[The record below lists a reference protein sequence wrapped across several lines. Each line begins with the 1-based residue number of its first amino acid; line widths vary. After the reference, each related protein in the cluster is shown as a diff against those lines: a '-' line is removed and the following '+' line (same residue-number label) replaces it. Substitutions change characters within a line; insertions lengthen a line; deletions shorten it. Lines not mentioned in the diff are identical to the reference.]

1 MAFRPEVV
9 PFLFVAL
16 ALGALVFCAIRLCR
30 VARGRAL
37 AVGGIV
43 AVLLGVYM
51 LYFFRDPPRQAPADP
66 ALIVA
71 GADGTIM
78 SVTDLQE
85 PNFLKTN
92 AVRISIFLSLFDVH
106 VNRAP
111 IGGVVDFAKDY
122 PGSRYFTFLE
132 KSSDFNQHS
141 TIVIRG
147 KDTSCIVNQ
156 IVGPIARRV
165 VHWVQPAQAVQKG
178 ESIGMMKFGSRL
190 DMVFPK
196 DDVEIVVTKGM
207 KVRAGETV
215 VARLKAKVAP

>member
-1 MAFRPEVV
+1 MAFRPEVI
-9 PFLFVAL
+9 PFLFVSL
-16 ALGALVFCAIRLCR
+16 VLGGLVFSALRLCR
-30 VARGRAL
+30 VANKRSL
-37 AVGGIV
+37 AVGGLI
-43 AVLLGVYM
+43 AVLLSGYM

-66 ALIVA
+66 ASVVA

-78 SVTDLQE
+78 SVVDLQE

-92 AVRISIFLSLFDVH
+92 CVRISIFLSLFDVH

-111 IGGVVDFAKDY
+111 IGGTVQFAQDY

-132 KSSDFNQHS
+132 KSSDYNQHS

-147 KDTSCIVNQ
+147 KETSCIVNQ

-165 VHWVQPAQAVQKG
+165 VHWVAPGQQVEKG

-196 DDVEIVVTKGM
+196 DDVEVTVKKGM

-215 VARLKAKVAP
+215 VALLKAKVAP

>member
-1 MAFRPEVV
+1 MAFRPEVF
-9 PFLFVAL
+9 PFLVVAL
-16 ALGALVFCAIRLCR
+16 ALGALVFAAIRLCR

-43 AVLLGVYM
+43 AVVLGLYM

-71 GADGTIM
+71 GADGTVM
-78 SVTDLQE
+78 SVVEIQE

-92 AVRISIFLSLFDVH
+92 AVRVSIFLSLFDVH

-111 IGGVVDFAKDY
+111 IGGTVEFAQY
-122 PGSRYFTFLE
+122 FPGERYFTFLE
-132 KSSDFNQHS
+132 KSSEYNQHS

-147 KDTSCIVNQ
+147 EGTACLVHQ
-156 IVGPIARRV
+156 IVGPVARRV
-165 VHWVQPAQAVQKG
+165 VYWLKTGQKLQKG
-178 ESIGMMKFGSRL
+178 DSIGMMKFGSRL

-196 DDVEIVVTKGM
+196 DDVEVVVSKGM

-215 VARLKAKVAP
+215 VARLKSKVTP

>member
-1 MAFRPEVV
+1 MAFRPEVI

-16 ALGALVFCAIRLCR
+16 ALGALVFSVIRLCR

-43 AVLLGVYM
+43 TILLGVYL

-78 SVTDLQE
+78 SVVDLQE

-111 IGGVVDFAKDY
+111 IGGIVEFAKDY
-122 PGSRYFTFLE
+122 PGTRYFTFLE

-147 KDTSCIVNQ
+147 QDTSCIVNQ

-165 VHWVQPAQAVQKG
+165 VHWVQPGQSVQKG

-196 DDVEIVVTKGM
+196 DDVEVMVKRGM
-207 KVRAGETV
+207 KVRAGETI

>member
-1 MAFRPEVV
+1 MAFRPEVIR
-9 PFLFVAL
+9 FLFVSL
-16 ALGALVFCAIRLCR
+16 ALGGLVFSALRLCR
-30 VARGRAL
+30 VAGKRSL
-37 AVGGIV
+37 AVGGLV
-43 AVLLGVYM
+43 ALLLGGYM

-66 ALIVA
+66 AAIVA

-78 SVTDLQE
+78 SVVDLQE
-85 PNFLKTN
+85 PTFLKTN

-111 IGGVVDFAKDY
+111 IGGIVEFAADY
-122 PGSRYFTFLE
+122 PGTRYFTFLE

-147 KDTSCIVNQ
+147 KDTACIVNQ

-165 VHWVQPAQAVQKG
+165 VHWIQVGQQVQKG

-196 DDVEIVVTKGM
+196 DDVEVVVKKGM
-207 KVRAGETV
+207 KVRAGETI
-215 VARLKAKVAP
+215 VARLKAKVTP